1 MALTQLAQHPSKP
14 NRSDSARPQ
23 SPRPTLCNCSLT
35 ALSNSPTS
43 AGLYPHQVPQLTGK
57 PGMPS
62 GTGST
67 GPLLSPRLHYYTQ
80 AACPRRSPQ
89 AARGQP
95 GRPPLAHHKPSPG
108 PTGKGSPRRLGEV
121 APGAGGGRPRSPPH
135 PTLRARVRPSS
146 RPAPLRP
153 HTEVSSPLLP
163 PAPHPAPPAPAP
175 APPRNRRPWRRAR
188 AQAQLPPRKARR
200 PDWLQNEAGPA
211 APPLLAA
218 GQGACALLPWGREGG
233 ACPPALWAA
242 PGGCWVFCPF
252 RNKSVFLNRR
262 K

>member
-163 PAPHPAPPAPAP
+163 PT
-175 APPRNRRPWRRAR
+175 PRPSPSASSAR
-188 AQAQLPPRKARR
+188 ASTAA
-200 PDWLQNEAGPA
+200 EPA
-211 APPLLAA
+211 AMAPRTRPGPTSATQGSPPGLAPERGRASSSALIGCRA
-218 GQGACALLPWGREGG
+218 GSMRSSSLGEGG
-233 ACPPALWAA
+233 RSLPARAVGRAVRVL
-242 PGGCWVFCPF
+242 GVLSFS
-252 RNKSVFLNRR
+252 K
-262 K
+262 

>member
-146 RPAPLRP
+146 PPSPHRGVVPSPTPHPPPLTQRLQRPRQHRRGTGGHGAAHAPRPNFRHARLAARIGSRTRQGQRLRP
-153 HTEVSSPLLP
+153 YWLP
-163 PAPHPAPPAPAP
+163 
-175 APPRNRRPWRRAR
+175 
-188 AQAQLPPRKARR
+188 
-200 PDWLQNEAGPA
+200 
-211 APPLLAA
+211 
-218 GQGACALLPWGREGG
+218 GREH
-233 ACPPALWAA
+233 ALFF
-242 PGGCWVFCPF
+242 PGGGRAEPARPRCGPRREGVGCFVLF
-252 RNKSVFLNRR
+252 EINRFF
-262 K
+262 